1 MTDTYK
7 EPCAFCGAL
16 PAAKNISGVY
26 YAQCSNPKCCDNEP
40 YAFMGR
46 MAAIALRQ
54 WNEHQAYIKNYPTNR
69 NKGLLKSRRKKG
81 RRV

>member
-1 MTDTYK
+1 MTEEYK

-16 PAAKNISGVY
+16 PVAKNIAGVY
-26 YAQCSNPKCCDNEP
+26 YAQCSNSQCCDNEP

-46 MAAIALRQ
+46 LSTIALSQ
-54 WNEHQAYIKNYPTNR
+54 WNEHQSYLKNYPINR
-69 NKGLLKSRRKKG
+69 NKGLLKSRRAKG

>member
-7 EPCAFCGAL
+7 ESCAFCGAL

-26 YAQCSNPKCCDNEP
+26 YAQCSNPQCCDNEP

-46 MAAIALRQ
+46 MASFAISQ
-54 WNEHQAYIKNYPTNR
+54 WNAHHRNLKNYPTNK
-69 NKGLLKSRRKKG
+69 NKGLLKSRRAKG

>member
-16 PAAKNISGVY
+16 PVAKKFSGLY
-26 YAQCSNPKCCDNEP
+26 YAQCSNPNCCDNEP

-46 MAAIALRQ
+46 MAHIAIQQ
-54 WNEHQAYIKNYPTNR
+54 WNEHHSYLKNYPTNR
-69 NKGLLKSRRKKG
+69 NKGLLKSRRAKG